1 MGAKKVMNILL
12 TDLGDVEAGFEMLC
26 RHLVINKIDERRVI
40 SKTFKTTDSSFLF
53 LFCKRNNL
61 NVDFNFLNDTA
72 RVYFEE
78 ISKDVATSE
87 EVEQKEDEKAI
98 LEAESMLEE
107 IESDFPPETDKEL
120 DDLDIDDFDI

>member
-78 ISKDVATSE
+78 ISKDVSTSE

-107 IESDFPPETDKEL
+107 IESDFPPEEEKEL